1 MLWDSIKRLWS
12 RNNDRLAERELDREI
27 ADKGLHVNPNAGGGL
42 YDEPF
47 QPTEPR
53 PADDLPDKA

>member
-1 MLWDSIKRLWS
+1 MLWERIKRLWS

-27 ADKGLHVNPNAGGGL
+27 ADRGLPINPNVGGGL

-47 QPTEPR
+47 QPTEPVPR
-53 PADDLPDKA
+53 DDLPDKA